1 MLKVDRDILVRVRSS
16 SISITEL
23 SQYLLSTF
31 PVTEISMELAR
42 YILKQGAGEKV
53 SVSVQ
58 QLADMFRI
66 TGFKMEEMDGEYCV
80 EEKEGRY
87 TTILR
92 FMKAEK
98 ST

>member
-1 MLKVDRDILVRVRSS
+1 MLRVDRDILTRVRSS

-31 PVTEISMELAR
+31 PVTEIAMELAR

-66 TGFKMEEMDGEYCV
+66 TGFKMEEMDGEIRLV
-80 EEKEGRY
+80 PENRGR
-87 TTILR
+87 
-92 FMKAEK
+92 K
-98 ST
+98 SL

>member
-1 MLKVDRDILVRVRSS
+1 MLKVDRDILTRVRSS

-31 PVTEISMELAR
+31 PVTEIAMELAR

-66 TGFKMEEMDGEYCV
+66 TGFKMEEMDGEIRLV
-80 EEKEGRY
+80 PENRGR
-87 TTILR
+87 
-92 FMKAEK
+92 K
-98 ST
+98 SL

>member
-1 MLKVDRDILVRVRSS
+1 MDNSLYICPMLKVDRDILVRVRSS

-66 TGFKMEEMDGEYCV
+66 TGFKMEEMDGEIRLV
-80 EEKEGRY
+80 PENRGR
-87 TTILR
+87 
-92 FMKAEK
+92 K
-98 ST
+98 SL